1 VINILPGV
9 TPGFPAGSLTVTP
22 SNVGPFAG
30 STGTITLP
38 QTSLR
43 HVREDVET
51 AYAHFW
57 SLSLERELAPNW
69 VASLQYTGSAGRNLY
84 SIENTNRPGSGSFFF
99 GGPALS
105 RLNNQYSAINTRGK
119 SGRSNY
125 NAMVAEIVASRF
137 QTIGLSFS
145 MRYTLSKALDNLS
158 STFSENANNFNLG
171 LLDPF
176 NPDLDYGPADS
187 DVRHRFSTGFNWEVP
202 FDRLGGTGGGFAQQ
216 LLGGWELTGIF
227 TARSGMP
234 FSAYDCTVRPTVE
247 NACPRI
253 FQSADL
259 PVGRNDDPSPDPT
272 TPNRFNYLDLTGRVI
287 PGAYV
292 NPVTG
297 TADIGSFPASMI
309 GRNRFRGPG
318 FWNFDAGLYKRF
330 KFTETM
336 SLQLRAELYNVF
348 NHANMFIIGE
358 EADVSSGLIVPSRKL
373 GRRNLQLAAKFIF

>member
-1 VINILPGV
+1 
-9 TPGFPAGSLTVTP
+9 
-22 SNVGPFAG
+22 
-30 STGTITLP
+30 
-38 QTSLR
+38 
-43 HVREDVET
+43 
-51 AYAHFW
+51 
-57 SLSLERELAPNW
+57 
-69 VASLQYTGSAGRNLY
+69 
-84 SIENTNRPGSGSFFF
+84 
-99 GGPALS
+99 
-105 RLNNQYSAINTRGK
+105 
-119 SGRSNY
+119 
-125 NAMVAEIVASRF
+125 
-137 QTIGLSFS
+137 
-145 MRYTLSKALDNLS
+145 
-158 STFSENANNFNLG
+158 
-171 LLDPF
+171 
-176 NPDLDYGPADS
+176 
-187 DVRHRFSTGFNWEVP
+187 
-202 FDRLGGTGGGFAQQ
+202 
-216 LLGGWELTGIF
+216 
-227 TARSGMP
+227 MP